1 MIFLVKLESLS
12 HWWKRARGRMELE
25 FIFQVRI
32 KINFFMIFMIVVKV
46 VLRKSKQMSSRR
58 SGHSIKLSVIK
69 LVYGEVCQI

>member
-1 MIFLVKLESLS
+1 
-12 HWWKRARGRMELE
+12 MELE